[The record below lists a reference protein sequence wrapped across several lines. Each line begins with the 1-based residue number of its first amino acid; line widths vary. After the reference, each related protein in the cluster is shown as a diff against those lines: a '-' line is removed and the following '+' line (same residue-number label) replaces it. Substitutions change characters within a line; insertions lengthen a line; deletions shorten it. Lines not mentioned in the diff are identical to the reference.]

1 MTTNVEYTAWYSIIA
16 KDRVYVWNDIVLKNL
31 RNSGDT
37 FLCIDSIEICW
48 ILTSFL
54 RRKQEEGEI
63 NIIYDGPLAINR
75 RYLGDPRN
83 KVILFEF
90 K

>member
-1 MTTNVEYTAWYSIIA
+1 MITNQQYNDWYDTPA
-16 KDRVYVWNDIVLKNL
+16 KDRVYIWNDGVLKHL

-37 FLCIDSIEICW
+37 FLCIDSAEIYW
-48 ILTSFL
+48 MLTYFL
-54 RRKQEEGEI
+54 RKKQEEGEI

-75 RYLGDPRN
+75 RYLGASRN